1 MAANNKNIR
10 SLEDIY
16 MSSSNITHRKKFAQF
31 FTPQPI
37 ADLMSQWLL
46 GNNKLKKVLEPAFG
60 LGIFSRT
67 LLAKKPKLVIKGFDI
82 DETILNEAKIYFK
95 SQKTVSLNLEDYMF
109 NDWKNKYDGIICN
122 PPYLKFHDYDNKQI
136 LQEVENNLKFK
147 FNGFTNLYTL
157 FLLKSIFQL
166 KKDGRAAYIIP
177 SEFLNSDYGKLVKE
191 YLLKTKTLRHLF
203 VIDFKENVFDD
214 AMTTAS
220 IVLLANDDNTSDINI
235 TTIDSKLDLQL
246 IDNYI
251 KSYPKQKGEF
261 TFNADDLDPNIKWR
275 KYYQLQNSINY
286 KNLVPF
292 STYAKVV
299 RGIATGANDYFTFKE
314 SKVKEFSIPKENL
327 LPCIC
332 KAKDVKGNF
341 FTKSDFKNLLKNN
354 ELSYLF
360 DGQNSTDK
368 NVLAYI
374 DKGVEQKINEKYLTK
389 CRKPWY
395 SLENRPPAPIWVSV
409 FNRNGVKFIRNE
421 ANISNLTTFHCVY
434 PTNSDLFSKV
444 TNDLLFA
451 YLLTDV
457 AKEIFSDNRREYGNG
472 LKKFEPNDLKKSK
485 MLDLSTL
492 TESQVDQILDLYSQ
506 FKKSKD
512 EKFISGIDKILR
524 LEFAIAKSHTHLQF
538 APTNAKP
545 KIAKE
550 YASANASKFAEKN
563 NESTT
568 TYIKN
573 SGLSALS
580 KVNT

>member
-1 MAANNKNIR
+1 MELEKRYTNKI
-10 SLEDIY
+10 SL
-16 MSSSNITHRKKFAQF
+16 SHRKKFAQF

-37 ADLMSQWLL
+37 ANLMSDWLL
-46 GNNKLKKVLEPAFG
+46 GNKSLKTVLEPAFG

-67 LLAKKPKLVIKGFDI
+67 LLSKKNTLKIKGFDI
-82 DETILNEAKIYFK
+82 DETILKEARTHFESHKN
-95 SQKTVSLNLEDYMF
+95 VSLNLEDYMY
-109 NDWKNKYDGIICN
+109 NDWKNKYDGIVCN

-166 KKDGRAAYIIP
+166 KKNGRAAYIIP
-177 SEFLNSDYGKLVKE
+177 SEFLNSDYGKLVKK

-220 IVLLANDDNTSDINI
+220 ILLLANDKNTSEINI
-235 TTIDSKLDLQL
+235 STIDSKSDLQL
-246 IDNYI
+246 INTYI
-251 KSYPKQKGEF
+251 KSYPKGKGKYNF
-261 TFNADDLDPNIKWR
+261 KLNDLDPNIKWR

-292 STYAKVV
+292 SNYAKVV

-314 SKVKEFSIPKENL
+314 SKAKEFSIPKESL

-332 KAKDVKGNF
+332 KAKDVKSNF
-341 FTKSDFKNLLKNN
+341 FTESDYKNLVDNN
-354 ELSYLF
+354 ELAYLF
-360 DGQNSTDK
+360 NGKISNKKS
-368 NVLAYI
+368 VLDYI
-374 DKGVEQKINEKYLTK
+374 EKGVKEEVNEKYLTK
-389 CRKPWY
+389 SRKPWY

-421 ANISNLTTFHCVY
+421 AKISNLTTFHCVY
-434 PTNSDLFSKV
+434 PENSNLFSKV

-472 LKKFEPNDLKKSK
+472 LKKFEPNDLNRSK

-492 TESQVDQILDLYSQ
+492 SESQVDQILDLYSKY
-506 FKKSKD
+506 KKSKD

-524 LEFAIAKSHTHLQF
+524 LEFISTKSC
-538 APTNAKP
+538 
-545 KIAKE
+545 
-550 YASANASKFAEKN
+550 
-563 NESTT
+563 
-568 TYIKN
+568 KN
-573 SGLSALS
+573 SQYTTSSS
-580 KVNT
+580 KTKKHVFFKATN